1 MPLELS
7 DAEMTLLTELAAPI
21 NQNLRQDFL
30 RAVAVELEARPT
42 TAIGEGEIHPRREAG
57 PTAILAAAAL
67 RRRTAIGASFG
78 AMRGVRF
85 LRPIRTRSKPP
96 SFRSWRI
103 ERRGRRVGGNSDGRP
118 L

>member
-42 TAIGEGEIHPRREAG
+42 TAIGEGEIHRVARRVQRQFWQ
-57 PTAILAAAAL
+57 PPH
-67 RRRTAIGASFG
+67 FG
-78 AMRGVRF
+78 
-85 LRPIRTRSKPP
+85 
-96 SFRSWRI
+96 
-103 ERRGRRVGGNSDGRP
+103 EGRR
-118 L
+118 